1 MPLCSQV
8 QHRTAISQHQESA
21 FTKKCCKF
29 ALASWIR
36 VEFFPWSCVNFLH
49 NISYLLLTDVRKASI
64 LWNVLHNEPIYIL
77 NGPFLPWWVRIG
89 KIDLCSNALCNHF
102 VACEFRSVVSCEP
115 AECVH
120 YYALFRVKWWMDW
133 HLLPWQCLFSSFRFG
148 VR

>member
-1 MPLCSQV
+1 MITRIQ
-8 QHRTAISQHQESA
+8 
-21 FTKKCCKF
+21 
-29 ALASWIR
+29 LASANLQHLFVKALIR
-36 VEFFPWSCVNFLH
+36 SWEIEFFPWSCVNFLH
-49 NISYLLLTDVRKASI
+49 NLSYLLLTDVRKASI
-64 LWNVLHNEPIYIL
+64 LWNVLPNESIYIL
-77 NGPFLPWWVRIG
+77 NSPFLPWWVRIG